1 MSDYSAISAV
11 TATLRNLLEKR
22 IAAEEAMNDVKV
34 TTLPPDKAREGITT
48 NQVNLF
54 LYQAAIDGAW
64 RNQDLPNPGQ
74 VTSAGARR
82 PPLGLVLHYLLTAFG
97 SGNDD
102 GVRAHRVLGR
112 AMSILH
118 DHALLGPQEIHD
130 ALPDS
135 DLSAQVER
143 VRITLH
149 PASLDELSK
158 LWTAFETGY
167 RLSVAYE
174 ASVVLIE
181 STLPVTTPLPVLRR
195 GVADRGVI
203 VVLGSLPRV
212 EAIRLPG
219 PEPTVE
225 LGNTVTI
232 AGHNL
237 AGDSVRVLLRHPLVE
252 APFVRQPLA
261 GASAES
267 LTVKLPDPGDPAND
281 NSPAARWPAG
291 FYTVTVV
298 TGRSGEPDRRSNQT
312 ALALRP
318 RILGRTPTEVQ
329 AGQKFTLELSCR
341 ERVRPQQR
349 AVLLF
354 GDREVPADPVVVP
367 PGTQPAPTRDLKFT
381 LTAPPL
387 PPGVNRVE
395 HVVRLSVDGV
405 HSSPLHPAARPPQ
418 FAADQKVAVTT

>member
-1 MSDYSAISAV
+1 MSDYLAIAAV
-11 TATLRNLLEKR
+11 TATLRNLLEAG
-22 IAAEEAMNDVKV
+22 IAGKPEMNDVKV
-34 TTLPPDKAREGITT
+34 TALPPDKAREGTTT

-54 LYQAAIDGAW
+54 LYQTAIDGAW
-64 RNQDLPNPGQ
+64 RNQDVPGPGQ

-97 SGNDD
+97 SGNND

-118 DHALLGPQEIHD
+118 DHALLGPQEIRE

-135 DLSAQVER
+135 DLAEQVER

-149 PASLDELSK
+149 PTSLDELSK
-158 LWTAFETGY
+158 LWTAFQTEY

-174 ASVVLIE
+174 ASVVLLD
-181 STLPVTTPLPVLRR
+181 STLPATTPLPVLRR
-195 GVADRGVI
+195 GTDDRGVI

-212 EAIRLPG
+212 DRLRMPG
-219 PEPTVE
+219 PEPTAE
-225 LGNTVTI
+225 LGDTLTI
-232 AGHNL
+232 AGRNL
-237 AGDSVRVLLRHPLVE
+237 TGDSVRVLLRHPLVE
-252 APFVRQPLA
+252 RPFERRPLD

-267 LTVKLPDPGDPAND
+267 LTVKLPDPGDPADD

-298 TGRSGEPDRRSNQT
+298 TTRTGEPDRRSNRV

-318 RILGRTPTEVQ
+318 RLLGRAPTEVRTGE
-329 AGQKFTLELSCR
+329 AVTLQVTCR
-341 ERVRPQQR
+341 ERVRPEQR
-349 AVLLF
+349 AVVLF
-354 GDREVPADPVVVP
+354 GEREVPAVPVEVP
-367 PGTQPAPTRDLKFT
+367 PGAEPTPRRVLEFRF
-381 LTAPPL
+381 TAPPL
-387 PPGVNRVE
+387 PPDVDRAE

-405 HSSPLHPAARPPQ
+405 HSSPLDRRARPPR
-418 FAADQKVAVTT
+418 FGADQKVTVTT